1 MAGAIWRIKMKN
13 NSQFKT
19 MRHIEAVRN
28 YLIACIKELMLRGMQ
43 HDQSKLFEPEL
54 SLYNEYTP
62 KLREL
67 TYGSE
72 QYRECLSAIE
82 PAVKH
87 YYSVN
92 RHHPEHF
99 PNKLRDMNLI
109 DVLEMLCDWKA
120 ATHRHESG
128 DIYKS
133 LEINAK
139 RFDYSQEIYLL
150 LKNTIDWLET
160 QNVKHHA
167 EES

>member
-1 MAGAIWRIKMKN
+1 MKN

-72 QYRECLSAIE
+72 QYRECPSQHDKQRIARR
-82 PAVKH
+82 V
-87 YYSVN
+87 
-92 RHHPEHF
+92 
-99 PNKLRDMNLI
+99 
-109 DVLEMLCDWKA
+109 
-120 ATHRHESG
+120 G
-128 DIYKS
+128 
-133 LEINAK
+133 NA
-139 RFDYSQEIYLL
+139 EGM
-150 LKNTIDWLET
+150 
-160 QNVKHHA
+160 
-167 EES
+167 